1 MIKITV
7 FIFPLNMI
15 LINEFGDHGGS
26 RLKVD
31 GGKIPKLL
39 IITYIELNIQF
50 WTIICFST
58 ITMSNKQILREIWRH
73 CKCNI
78 SWDYGE
84 ACCFIRFCPH
94 STGWKSLILFG
105 NQSGEYGSF
114 RRCSTL
120 TPLHSPNLP
129 YEWIRYLEVLTMANV
144 LERVY

>member
-1 MIKITV
+1 MIKTTV
-7 FIFPLNMI
+7 FIFPLNII

-31 GGKIPKLL
+31 GGKIPKLM
-39 IITYIELNIQF
+39 IINIQF
-50 WTIICFST
+50 YMTICFST
-58 ITMSNKQILREIWRH
+58 IILSNRQILREIWRNWI
-73 CKCNI
+73 CLNL

-84 ACCFIRFCPH
+84 ACCFISFCPY

-114 RRCSTL
+114 RRCSML
-120 TPLHSPNLP
+120 TSLHSPNLP
-129 YEWIRYLEVLTMANV
+129 YEWIRYSEVLTMANV